1 MKTKLPWRL
10 TKFAITF
17 FALALLFSATGFLP
31 LSTKLSIVSADKGST
46 QQGQK
51 QSRAEIQRQK
61 EAAVPQKP
69 DNFASNST
77 ALSELEQGLTGE
89 DVAIE
94 DPVVELARKNTKS
107 SLSPVEEYPNSVT
120 MSFSNN
126 ANISIPTSGIAT
138 PYPATVN
145 VSGFTGNIT
154 KVTATLTNLSH
165 TFVSDIDVIL
175 VSPTGQK
182 VALISAVGGI
192 NPATNVNLTLD
203 DDAAMSV
210 SGTQVV
216 SGTFKPT
223 SLTTTLS
230 LPAPAPPAP
239 YATMMAQFN
248 GQSPNGVWSL
258 YVFDTVTLD
267 GGSIAGGFS
276 LTITDDGGGAPPP
289 PPPVTTTATF
299 MNTAPISIPS
309 VGIATPYPATVNVSG
324 LAGNTTKVT
333 VGLNMFNHTFPDDVD
348 VLLVSPTGQKVVIF
362 SDLGGSTDA
371 VNLNFTLDDA
381 AAMALPDNGP
391 LVSGTFR
398 PTNSGLT
405 DTFAAPAP
413 PAPYGT
419 MLSDFNGVSPNGTWS
434 LYVVD
439 DLTGDLG
446 NFNGGFS
453 LTITTAQVVVATVQ
467 FSATNYMINEDG
479 GNALI
484 TVTRTGSTTGT
495 AMVNYATSNGTATAG
510 SDYTATSG
518 TLTFPD
524 GSAMQSFMVPVL
536 NDNLTEPNETVN
548 LTLSMPT
555 GATLGTPSTAVL
567 TITNDDR
574 LDHTT
579 VYAVDTNNSRI
590 QRSTSNGMTWT
601 AVGFGPGTALGS
613 FNAPKGVSSSLN
625 DMIVF
630 VADTGNNRIQRSTNG
645 GSTWQLLA
653 GPGTA
658 VGTVNAPQSIA
669 YDERNNILY
678 IADTGNNRIQRI
690 MNASTTNPLPSLFAN
705 TIGGAAVGQVNA
717 PRGIAVDGNGLVY
730 VADTGNSRI
739 QVNMTG
745 MVGGWQ
751 VLAGATAGTA
761 PGKFN
766 QPRGI
771 YANGAGEIYVADTL
785 NNRIQ
790 KLSGGIWSVF
800 MPAGNTLGAVNAP
813 EGIVTTSTNFAFVGD
828 TANNRVQR
836 LTTMGT
842 SSTLVGGPGVN
853 LGQFNQVS
861 GMR

>member
-1 MKTKLPWRL
+1 M
-10 TKFAITF
+10 
-17 FALALLFSATGFLP
+17 
-31 LSTKLSIVSADKGST
+31 SADKGG
-46 QQGQK
+46 QQTQK
-51 QSRAEIQRQK
+51 QSRAEIQRQQ
-61 EAAVPQKP
+61 EAAVPKKP
-69 DNFASNST
+69 DNFASNIT
-77 ALSELEQGLTGE
+77 AASDLEQGLTGD
-89 DVAIE
+89 DVAIG

-107 SLSPVEEYPNSVT
+107 SLSPVEEYPNSLT
-120 MSFSNN
+120 MSFSNT
-126 ANISIPTSGIAT
+126 ANISIPTSGVAN
-138 PYPATVN
+138 PYPATVM

-182 VALISAVGGI
+182 VALISAVGGS
-192 NPATNVNLTLD
+192 NPATNATLTLD
-203 DDAAMSV
+203 DAAAMSV

-223 SLTTTLS
+223 SLITTPS
-230 LPAPAPPAP
+230 IPAPAPAAP

-248 GQSPNGVWSL
+248 GQNPNGVWSL
-258 YVFDTVTLD
+258 YVFDAVAGD
-267 GGSIAGGFS
+267 GGNIAGGFS
-276 LTITDDGGGAPPP
+276 LTITDNGGAPPP
-289 PPPVTTTATF
+289 PGGNTMGTF
-299 MNTAPISIPS
+299 MNTAAISIPS
-309 VGIATPYPATVNVSG
+309 VGIATPYPATVNVTG
-324 LAGNTTKVT
+324 LSGNTTKVT
-333 VGLNMFNHTFPDDVD
+333 VGLNLFNHTFPDDVD
-348 VLLVSPTGQKVVIF
+348 VLLVSPTGQKAVIF
-362 SDLGGSTDA
+362 SDVGGSTDA
-371 VNLNFTLDDA
+371 VNLNFVLDDA

-398 PTNSGLT
+398 PTNIGAT
-405 DTFAAPAP
+405 DPFPAPAP
-413 PAPYGT
+413 AAPYGT
-419 MLSDFNGVSPNGTWS
+419 MLSTFNGASPNGTWS

-453 LTITTAQVVVATVQ
+453 LTITTAQAATVQ
-467 FSATNYMINEDG
+467 FSATNYMISENG

-524 GSAMQSFMVPVL
+524 GSAMQTFMVPIL
-536 NDNLTEPNETVN
+536 DDNLTEPDETVN

-555 GATLGTPSTAVL
+555 GVALGTPSTAVL

-601 AVGFGPGTALGS
+601 ALGFGPGTALGR
-613 FNAPKGVSSSLN
+613 FNAPKSVSSSLN

-645 GSTWQLLA
+645 GTSWQLLA

-669 YDERNNILY
+669 YDEKNNILY

-690 MNASTTNPLPSLFAN
+690 MNASTTNPLPGLFAN
-705 TIGGAAVGQVNA
+705 TIGGAALGQVNA

-739 QVNMTG
+739 QVNTTG

-751 VLAGATAGTA
+751 ILAGATAGTA

-771 YANGAGEIYVADTL
+771 YANGAGEVYVADTL

-790 KLSGGIWSVF
+790 KLSVGGMWSVF
-800 MPAGNTLGAVNAP
+800 MPGGTTVGAVNAP
-813 EGIVTTSTNFAFVGD
+813 EGIVTTSTNFAFIGD

-842 SSTLVGGPGVN
+842 SSTIVGGPGVN

>member
-1 MKTKLPWRL
+1 LKTKLPWRL

-17 FALALLFSATGFLP
+17 FALALLFSAAGFLP
-31 LSTKLSIVSADKGST
+31 LNKQLSVVSADKGG
-46 QQGQK
+46 QQTQK

-61 EAAVPQKP
+61 EAAVPRKA
-69 DNFASNST
+69 DNFASNIT
-77 ALSELEQGLTGE
+77 AASDLEQGLTGD
-89 DVAIE
+89 DVAIG

-120 MSFSNN
+120 MSFTNN
-126 ANISIPTSGIAT
+126 ANISIPTSGVAT
-138 PYPATVN
+138 PYPATIN

-182 VALISAVGGI
+182 VALISAVGGSSS
-192 NPATNVNLTLD
+192 PANVTLTLD

-223 SLTTTLS
+223 SLITTPS
-230 LPAPAPPAP
+230 LPAPAPAAP

-248 GQSPNGVWSL
+248 GQNPNGVWSL
-258 YVFDTVTLD
+258 YVFDAITLD
-267 GGSIAGGFS
+267 GGNIAGGFS
-276 LTITDDGGGAPPP
+276 LTITDDGGAPPP
-289 PPPVTTTATF
+289 PPPMMVTQTF
-299 MNTAPISIPS
+299 MNTAPITIPS
-309 VGIATPYPATVNVSG
+309 VGIATPYPATVEVSG
-324 LAGNTTKVT
+324 LPGNTTKVT

-362 SDLGGSTDA
+362 SDVGGSTDV

-381 AAMALPDNGP
+381 AAMALPDSGP

-398 PTNSGLT
+398 PTNIGLT

-453 LTITTAQVVVATVQ
+453 LTITTAQVVAATVQ
-467 FSATNYMINEDG
+467 FSATNYMISEDG

-484 TVTRTGSTTGT
+484 TVTRMGSTTGIS
-495 AMVNYATSNGTATAG
+495 MVNYATSNGTATAG

-524 GSAMQSFMVPVL
+524 GSAMQSFMVPIL

-548 LTLSMPT
+548 LTLSMPVN
-555 GATLGTPSTAVL
+555 ATLGTPSTAIL
-567 TITNDDR
+567 TINNDDR

-601 AVGFGPGTALGS
+601 AVGFGPGTALGR

-645 GSTWQLLA
+645 GTTWQLLA

-658 VGTVNAPQSIA
+658 IGQVNAPQSVA

-690 MNASTTNPLPSLFAN
+690 MNASTTNPLAALFAN
-705 TIGGAAVGQVNA
+705 TIGGAAIGQVNA

-739 QVNMTG
+739 QVNTTG

-751 VLAGATAGTA
+751 ILAGATAGTA
-761 PGKFN
+761 PGNFN

-771 YANGAGEIYVADTL
+771 YANGAGDVYVADTL

-800 MPAGNTLGAVNAP
+800 MPAGTTAGAVNAP

-836 LTTMGT
+836 LTTTGT
-842 SSTLVGGPGVN
+842 SSTIVGGPGVN

>member
-1 MKTKLPWRL
+1 MPWRL

-17 FALALLFSATGFLP
+17 FALALLFSATSFLTSNTQ
-31 LSTKLSIVSADKGST
+31 LSVVSADKGS
-46 QQGQK
+46 QQK
-51 QSRAEIQRQK
+51 QSRAEIQRQQ
-61 EAAVPQKP
+61 EAAVPRKA
-69 DNFASNST
+69 DNSGGANRI
-77 ALSELEQGLTGE
+77 AGE
-89 DVAIE
+89 TEEEFTLNDQITN

-107 SLSPVEEYPNSVT
+107 SISPVEEYPNSLT
-120 MSFSNN
+120 MSFSNT
-126 ANISIPTSGIAT
+126 ANISIPTSGVAN
-138 PYPATVN
+138 PYPANVM

-154 KVTATLTNLSH
+154 KVTATLTNFSH
-165 TFVSDIDVIL
+165 TFPSDIDIIL

-182 VALISAVGGI
+182 VALISAVGGG
-192 NPATNVNLTLD
+192 NPVTNVTLTLD

-210 SGTQVV
+210 SGTQIV

-223 SLTTTLS
+223 SLITTPS
-230 LPAPAPPAP
+230 IPAPAPPAP

-248 GQSPNGVWSL
+248 GQSPNGMWSL
-258 YVFDTVTLD
+258 YVFDAVGGD
-267 GGSIAGGFS
+267 GGSISGGFS
-276 LTITDDGGGAPPP
+276 LTITDNGGAA
-289 PPPVTTTATF
+289 PPPVTMGTF
-299 MNTAPISIPS
+299 MNTAPIIIPG
-309 VGIATPYPATVNVSG
+309 VGTGGTPGSANPYPATVMVSG
-324 LAGNTTKVT
+324 LTGNTTKVT
-333 VGLNMFNHTFPDDVD
+333 ATINMFNHTFPSDVD
-348 VLLVSPTGQKVVIF
+348 VLLVSPTGQTVLLF
-362 SDLGGSTDA
+362 SDVGGSTPIT
-371 VNLNFTLDDA
+371 NITLTLDDA
-381 AAMALPDNGP
+381 AAMALGTGP

-398 PTNSGLT
+398 PTNIADTLGT
-405 DTFAAPAP
+405 DVFAAPAP

-419 MLSDFNGVSPNGTWS
+419 MMSAFNGASPNGTWS
-434 LYVVD
+434 LYVRD
-439 DLTGDLG
+439 DFSGDIG

-453 LTITTAQVVVATVQ
+453 LTITTDGGGGGATVQ
-467 FSATNYMINEDG
+467 FSATNYMISEDG

-495 AMVNYATSNGTATAG
+495 AMVNFATSNGTATVG

-524 GSAMQSFMVPVL
+524 GSAMQSFMVPIL

-548 LTLSMPT
+548 LTLSMPM

-567 TITNDDR
+567 TITNDDT

-590 QRSTSNGMTWT
+590 QRSTSNGMVWST
-601 AVGFGPGTALGS
+601 VGFGPGTALGR
-613 FNAPKGVSSSLN
+613 FNVPKGVSSSLN
-625 DMIVF
+625 DMIIF

-658 VGTVNAPQSIA
+658 VGTVNAPQSVA

-690 MNASTTNPLPSLFAN
+690 MNASTTNPLPDLFAN
-705 TIGGAAVGQVNA
+705 TIGGAALGQVNA

-730 VADTGNSRI
+730 VADTGNNRI

-751 VLAGATAGTA
+751 ILAGATAGTA

-766 QPRGI
+766 QPRSI
-771 YANGAGEIYVADTL
+771 YANGAGDVYVADTL

-790 KLSGGIWSVF
+790 RLSGGIWSVF
-800 MPAGNTLGAVNAP
+800 MPSGATAGAVNAP

-836 LTTMGT
+836 LTTMGASPT
-842 SSTLVGGPGVN
+842 IVGGPGVR

-861 GMR
+861 SMR